1 MKLGVII
8 AFVFGLLFLYLLGKI
23 FVAPVKIIARLIV
36 NAIIGG
42 LLLWVIDYF
51 GAYLG
56 LRIPINPVTALI
68 AGVLGVPGI
77 VLLVV
82 LQYLMVK

>member
-1 MKLGVII
+1 MKLSVII
-8 AFVFGLLFLYLLGKI
+8 AFVIGLIFLFLLGKI
-23 FVAPVKIIARLIV
+23 FVAPMKVIGRLII

-42 LLLWVIDYF
+42 ILLWVIDYF
-51 GAYLG
+51 GVYIG

-77 VLLVV
+77 VLLIV

>member
-1 MKLGVII
+1 MNLSVII
-8 AFVFGLLFLYLLGKI
+8 AFVVGLLFLYLLGKI
-23 FVAPVKIIARLIV
+23 FVAPIKVIGRLIL

-42 LLLWVIDYF
+42 VLLWVIDYF
-51 GAYLG
+51 GGYIG
-56 LRIPINPVTALI
+56 LRIPINPVTALV

-77 VLLVV
+77 VLLIV